1 MQAQPVSYNI
11 SDLNEWHQKE
21 TLILQP
27 KFQRRPIW
35 SKNARSYLID
45 TILRGLPVP
54 KLYIRQKI
62 DLDSRRSIREVVD
75 GQQRLRAV
83 FDYIKGDLIVSK
95 IHNEKYC
102 DLKFEELPDNAKKVS
117 WHINF
122 Q

>member
-62 DLDSRRSIREVVD
+62 DLDTRRSIREVVD
-75 GQQRLRAV
+75 GRIMVNNRHCCWNY
-83 FDYIKGDLIVSK
+83 F
-95 IHNEKYC
+95 N
-102 DLKFEELPDNAKKVS
+102 
-117 WHINF
+117 
-122 Q
+122 